1 VGPAELW
8 AAFGQLPVGRMLL
21 EHYFLVW
28 VVLQSELEP
37 EASPPQDIAGAAGKR
52 RSAIQA

>member
-1 VGPAELW
+1 
-8 AAFGQLPVGRMLL
+8 MLL